1 MKKRVPYYED
11 RYRPQFHYT
20 AESQIINDPN
30 GLVYFKG
37 KYHLMHQYNVHNYIY
52 WGHAVSEDLVHWEHL
67 TPALAPDEIGQIWSG
82 SAVVDWKNTSG
93 LQTGENPVFIAIFTY
108 NEHIDCQQSQGIAYS
123 NDEGNTWSKY
133 CNNPVLT
140 SGGKK
145 DFRDPKVFWYA
156 EKNCWIMVLACGDH
170 VEFYQSVNLL
180 AWEYAGEFG
189 KGQGSRRGIWECPD
203 LFWMPIVSK
212 EEGRWILTVSLNDGS
227 PAGGCGMQ
235 YFVGSFD
242 GNHYVNENV
251 PDCVL
256 WMDYGQDFYAGVS
269 WNMDGAQASDAGQ
282 RRLMIAWADNWLYRD
297 ELPTELFRG
306 QLSTVRE
313 LTLCRE
319 PEGIR
324 LRQAPVEELE
334 RIRKE
339 RIPLRTGRIDSGES
353 IQLEKSTGTLDLN
366 LHTRMMENTGE
377 VQVRLVWEQGENVT
391 IGYQIPEKILY
402 VDRGYLEIKPKE
414 CFYDRQSVRLELS
427 QEQLELRILADT
439 SQLEIFADGGRC
451 VITDL
456 MFPKQD
462 AEYTVEICAKDS
474 NIEILTADAW
484 KLETVWKS
492 AKEQK
497 TQMPEYTEIAVGKW
511 VETLHGLEG
520 DCEGRGMLL
529 SETEYR
535 TLKLQIGIRIRSCG
549 KKNIAGL
556 VFGYREPGEGMVI
569 KLDADRKKI
578 MCCRGGQILAQC
590 DFQINT
596 GRLYQVELQVTEE
609 KMILRL
615 DQVKMLEYEM
625 AEIPEGRIGLY
636 VEESV
641 ADFLEGITSL

>member
-1 MKKRVPYYED
+1 M
-11 RYRPQFHYT
+11 
-20 AESQIINDPN
+20 
-30 GLVYFKG
+30 
-37 KYHLMHQYNVHNYIY
+37 
-52 WGHAVSEDLVHWEHL
+52 
-67 TPALAPDEIGQIWSG
+67 
-82 SAVVDWKNTSG
+82 
-93 LQTGENPVFIAIFTY
+93 LQ
-108 NEHIDCQQSQGIAYS
+108 S
-123 NDEGNTWSKY
+123 
-133 CNNPVLT
+133 
-140 SGGKK
+140 
-145 DFRDPKVFWYA
+145 
-156 EKNCWIMVLACGDH
+156 
-170 VEFYQSVNLL
+170 
-180 AWEYAGEFG
+180 
-189 KGQGSRRGIWECPD
+189 
-203 LFWMPIVSK
+203 
-212 EEGRWILTVSLNDGS
+212 
-227 PAGGCGMQ
+227 
-235 YFVGSFD
+235 
-242 GNHYVNENV
+242 
-251 PDCVL
+251 
-256 WMDYGQDFYAGVS
+256 
-269 WNMDGAQASDAGQ
+269 
-282 RRLMIAWADNWLYRD
+282 
-297 ELPTELFRG
+297 
-306 QLSTVRE
+306 
-313 LTLCRE
+313 
-319 PEGIR
+319 
-324 LRQAPVEELE
+324 
-334 RIRKE
+334 
-339 RIPLRTGRIDSGES
+339 
-353 IQLEKSTGTLDLN
+353 
-366 LHTRMMENTGE
+366 
-377 VQVRLVWEQGENVT
+377 
-391 IGYQIPEKILY
+391 
-402 VDRGYLEIKPKE
+402 EIKPKE

-456 MFPKQD
+456 MFPEQD